1 MKTFF
6 LTTVFAKFFVVIE
19 LSDKFNLA
27 AETKT
32 FTLFRCCSF
41 CRCKDKMRQDT

>member
-27 AETKT
+27 TETKT
-32 FTLFRCCSF
+32 FTLFRC
-41 CRCKDKMRQDT
+41 